1 MSRKRFIKLCMAK
14 GLPRNQATEEAEFCR
29 YLNCTYSYYYKYYL
43 PFVVISYRMERA
55 AKALNN
61 LTFSVATELISGMN
75 ELSKIMNDCLVKE
88 ENL

>member
-1 MSRKRFIKLCMAK
+1 
-14 GLPRNQATEEAEFCR
+14 
-29 YLNCTYSYYYKYYL
+29 
-43 PFVVISYRMERA
+43 MERA

-61 LTFSVATELISGMN
+61 LTFLVATELISGMN